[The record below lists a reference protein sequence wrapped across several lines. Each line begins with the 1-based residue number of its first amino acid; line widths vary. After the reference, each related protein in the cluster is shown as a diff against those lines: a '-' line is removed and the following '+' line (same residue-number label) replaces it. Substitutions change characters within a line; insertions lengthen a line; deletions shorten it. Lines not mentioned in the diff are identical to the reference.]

1 MAVAQTLI
9 KQSGKI
15 LTVRSKKQTTY
26 PATVPQDLEIP
37 EDLRQ
42 GDVVFVEFKN
52 DTPMVTGFELAPRET
67 DEEVQARFEQEK
79 ADIMGLG
86 GDY

>member
-9 KQSGKI
+9 KRSDKI
-15 LTVRSKKQTTY
+15 LTVRSRKYRTY
-26 PATVPQDLEIP
+26 QAAVPRGLEIP
-37 EDLRQ
+37 EDLRT

-52 DTPMVTGFELAPRET
+52 QTPMVTGFELAPRET
-67 DEEVQARFEQEK
+67 DEEIQARFKEQEQELR
-79 ADIMGLG
+79 DLG